1 LGMSL
6 YEALAL
12 FALVCAG
19 SFAYYF
25 YRSDTRPKPPGEEA
39 PEPVSRPMFGRSAR
53 DRGEGT

>member
-1 LGMSL
+1 MSL